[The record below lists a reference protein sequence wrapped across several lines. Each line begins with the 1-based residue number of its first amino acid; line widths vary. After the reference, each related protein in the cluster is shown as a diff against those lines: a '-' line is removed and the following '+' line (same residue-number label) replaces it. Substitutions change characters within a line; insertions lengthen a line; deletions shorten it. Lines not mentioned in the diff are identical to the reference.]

1 MRALASH
8 QCGPGSNPGF
18 NAICGLRLLLVLCP
32 SPRGFSPGTPVF
44 PSLQKPALPNS
55 NSPRNKVDEEPL
67 CGCSTS
73 KSLFINSFIS
83 CFDIFADGCLSHL
96 TGVAAGLLGVYLRW
110 LLYPHEQQLNNQVKM
125 EMKQYQDPQQI
136 SKEIYNSENIADII
150 AVKERQLQKSDKMP
164 SEHLQ
169 KMRKAAMIENSE
181 HQLLSGS
188 REGSAFLPWSVVWLG
203 STVLVLSG
211 ILIKVFKGTLKNILI
226 RTVVPGK
233 KSKYVI

>member
-1 MRALASH
+1 MKNH
-8 QCGPGSNPGF
+8 F
-18 NAICGLRLLLVLCP
+18 VDM
-32 SPRGFSPGTPVF
+32 
-44 PSLQKPALPNS
+44 LPPNHYIY
-55 NSPRNKVDEEPL
+55 DY
-67 CGCSTS
+67 
-73 KSLFINSFIS
+73 LFIL
-83 CFDIFADGCLSHL
+83 CFDMFADGCLSHL

-110 LLYPHEQQLNNQVKM
+110 LLYPHEKQLNNQVKM

-136 SKEIYNSENIADII
+136 SKEIYNSDNNIADII
-150 AVKERQLQKSDKMP
+150 AIKERQLQKSNQMP

-169 KMRKAAMIENSE
+169 KMRKAAMIENGE
-181 HQLLSGS
+181 HQLLSDS
-188 REGSAFLPWSVVWLG
+188 REGSAFIPWSVIWLG

>member
-1 MRALASH
+1 MKNH
-8 QCGPGSNPGF
+8 F
-18 NAICGLRLLLVLCP
+18 VDM
-32 SPRGFSPGTPVF
+32 
-44 PSLQKPALPNS
+44 LPPNHYIY
-55 NSPRNKVDEEPL
+55 DY
-67 CGCSTS
+67 
-73 KSLFINSFIS
+73 LFIL
-83 CFDIFADGCLSHL
+83 CFDMFADGCLSHL

-150 AVKERQLQKSDKMP
+150 AVKERQLQKSNQMP

>member
-1 MRALASH
+1 MKNH
-8 QCGPGSNPGF
+8 F
-18 NAICGLRLLLVLCP
+18 VDM
-32 SPRGFSPGTPVF
+32 
-44 PSLQKPALPNS
+44 LPPNHYIY
-55 NSPRNKVDEEPL
+55 DY
-67 CGCSTS
+67 
-73 KSLFINSFIS
+73 LFIL
-83 CFDIFADGCLSHL
+83 CFDMFADGCLSHL

-110 LLYPHEQQLNNQVKM
+110 LLYPHEKQLNNQVKM

-150 AVKERQLQKSDKMP
+150 AVKERQLQKSNQMP

-181 HQLLSGS
+181 HQLLSDS

>member
-1 MRALASH
+1 M
-8 QCGPGSNPGF
+8 
-18 NAICGLRLLLVLCP
+18 
-32 SPRGFSPGTPVF
+32 
-44 PSLQKPALPNS
+44 
-55 NSPRNKVDEEPL
+55 
-67 CGCSTS
+67 
-73 KSLFINSFIS
+73 
-83 CFDIFADGCLSHL
+83 FADGCLSHL

-110 LLYPHEQQLNNQVKM
+110 LLYPHKKQLNNQVKM

-136 SKEIYNSENIADII
+136 GKEIYNSDNNIADII
-150 AVKERQLQKSDKMP
+150 AIKERQLQKSNQMP

-188 REGSAFLPWSVVWLG
+188 REGSAFMSVIWLG

-233 KSKYVI
+233 ETKYVI

>member
-1 MRALASH
+1 MKNH
-8 QCGPGSNPGF
+8 F
-18 NAICGLRLLLVLCP
+18 VDM
-32 SPRGFSPGTPVF
+32 
-44 PSLQKPALPNS
+44 LPPNHYIY
-55 NSPRNKVDEEPL
+55 DY
-67 CGCSTS
+67 
-73 KSLFINSFIS
+73 LFIILL
-83 CFDIFADGCLSHL
+83 CFDMFADGCLSHL
-96 TGVAAGLLGVYLRW
+96 TGVAAGLLGVYLCW
-110 LLYPHEQQLNNQVKM
+110 LLYPHEKQLNNQVKM

-150 AVKERQLQKSDKMP
+150 AVKERQVQKSNQMP

-211 ILIKVFKGTLKNILI
+211 ILIKVFKGTLKNVLI